1 MKLSKSQRAEVVEL
15 LRCAADERADGIG
28 LNGMFDTANWL
39 DLSGDKQDAAWSA
52 INALPFVPERCVV
65 VGIVDE
71 VYRLALL
78 EAAQRVSDEEWP

>member
-1 MKLSKSQRAEVVEL
+1 MS
-15 LRCAADERADGIG
+15 D
-28 LNGMFDTANWL
+28 
-39 DLSGDKQDAAWSA
+39 
-52 INALPFVPERCVV
+52 IN